1 MIRTIICS
9 AVRFQLGR
17 STFAAAALL
26 VPLGVLVLVLV
37 LVALR
42 MLLLLLLLLLLRL
55 TSDPV
60 GATRPICLSY
70 ALVVCSWVIATIIVE
85 MKINR
90 D

>member
-1 MIRTIICS
+1 MIRTKICS
-9 AVRFQLGR
+9 AVSFQLGR
-17 STFAAAALL
+17 STFATAALL

-42 MLLLLLLLLLLRL
+42 TLLLLLLLLLRL
-55 TSDPV
+55 TSNPV
-60 GATRPICLSY
+60 GATRPISSSY

-90 D
+90 N